1 MKPLRSAFTII
12 EVLISVLIISVSI
25 IFVLKL
31 HSSNHQEAVYISER
45 NKLSLQD
52 SLYLTPSVLRY
63 HKDTKDAYTLLQND
77 FHIES
82 SKSKEILKKNKR
94 TIFIPESRQTL
105 PSEEEE
111 YDYAATFNQIL
122 LKDAHSSSYFRFSF

>member
-111 YDYAATFNQIL
+111 YDYATTFNQIL

>member
-1 MKPLRSAFTII
+1 MKRLRSAFTLI
-12 EVLISVLIISVSI
+12 EVLVSVLIISVSI

-31 HSSNHQEAVYISER
+31 HSDNHQEAVYISER

-52 SLYLTPSVLRY
+52 SLYLTPFVLRY
-63 HKDTKDAYTLLQND
+63 HKDTKDAYSLLQND
-77 FHIES
+77 FYIES

-94 TIFIPESRQTL
+94 AIFIPESRETL

-111 YDYAATFNQIL
+111 YGYAATFNQIL
-122 LKDAHSSSYFRFSF
+122 LKDAYSSSYFRFSF